1 MTNYEMIKN
10 QDIYAMALTI
20 MCPYDLGFL
29 DNYRCDSDRGGKC
42 GSGDISKGYTR
53 YKCIKCTLA
62 WLEETSE

>member
-20 MCPYDLGFL
+20 MCPHDLGFW
-29 DNYRCDSDRGGKC
+29 DDYRCNTNKSENRGGKC
-42 GSGDISKGYTR
+42 V
-53 YKCIKCTLA
+53 KCTLA